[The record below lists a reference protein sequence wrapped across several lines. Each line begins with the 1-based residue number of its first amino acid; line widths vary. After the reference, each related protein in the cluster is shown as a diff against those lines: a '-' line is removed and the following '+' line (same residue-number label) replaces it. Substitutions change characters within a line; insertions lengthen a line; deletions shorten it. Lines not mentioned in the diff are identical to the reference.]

1 MLELDKV
8 KHHCNIEPEFTEDDA
23 WLEARIKAGE
33 RFVENYTRRKLY
45 AEASDEGYSEE
56 DGLLYE
62 EDIDTA
68 ILLLIGHWYT
78 NREATVI
85 GVTSKQ
91 LEFTVDSLLQPYR
104 IYGV

>member
-1 MLELDKV
+1 MLTLDQV

-45 AEASDEGYSEE
+45 AKTSDEGYSEE
-56 DGLLYE
+56 DGLLYA

-78 NREATVI
+78 NREAVLVGTI
-85 GVTSKQ
+85 SKQ
-91 LEFTVDSLLQPYR
+91 LELTVESLLQPHR

>member
-1 MLELDKV
+1 M
-8 KHHCNIEPEFTEDDA
+8 
-23 WLEARIKAGE
+23 
-33 RFVENYTRRKLY
+33 
-45 AEASDEGYSEE
+45 
-56 DGLLYE
+56 
-62 EDIDTA
+62 DTA

>member
-1 MLELDKV
+1 MLTLDQV
-8 KHHCNIEPEFTEDDA
+8 KHHCNIEPEFKEDDA
-23 WLEARIKAGE
+23 WLEARIKAAE

-45 AEASDEGYSEE
+45 AKASDEGYSEE
-56 DGLLYE
+56 NGLLYG

-78 NREATVI
+78 NREAVLI
-85 GVTSKQ
+85 GSTSKQ
-91 LEFTVDSLLQPYR
+91 LEFTIESLLQPYR